1 MAILVTGGAG
11 YIGSH
16 TVREL
21 IDDGRNVIVYDNLS
35 RGHRQSVKDVP
46 LIEGDLSDYERL
58 KETMLDYDIHSVIH
72 FAADSQVGESMANP
86 EKYYYNNVVGTL
98 SLLKAMK
105 DCNVDK
111 IVFSSSAATYGEPP
125 EVPITE
131 KCPQNPTSVYGK
143 TKLMMEQILV
153 DYDVAYG
160 IKHIALRYFNVA
172 GAHVSGTIGEDHTP
186 ETHLIPLVIDVA
198 LGKRDE
204 IKIFGTNYPTPDG
217 TCIRDYIHVTD
228 LAKAHVLSLD
238 WLINGGPSRAYNL
251 GNGKGFSVREII
263 ETVKKVTGREIP
275 SVESSRR
282 LGDPA
287 ILVASSE
294 KIMDELGWM
303 PRYNTL
309 YEIIETAW
317 IWHSKNPNGFE
328 DLM

>member
-21 IDDGRNVIVYDNLS
+21 IDDGRNVIVYDDLS